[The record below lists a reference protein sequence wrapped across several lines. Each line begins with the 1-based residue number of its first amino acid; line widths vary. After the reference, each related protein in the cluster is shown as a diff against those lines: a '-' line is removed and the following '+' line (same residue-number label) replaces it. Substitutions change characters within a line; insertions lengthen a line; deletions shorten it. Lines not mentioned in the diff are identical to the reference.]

1 MMEFS
6 LEVVAALK
14 RKRILFVPIP
24 VIDDE
29 DRKLLIDLL
38 DTRLLE
44 LGAYQD
50 DQNRGSGPGILQRR

>member
-38 DTRLLE
+38 DARLMK

-50 DQNRGSGPGILQRR
+50 DKN

>member
-6 LEVVAALK
+6 LEMVEALK
-14 RKRILFVPIP
+14 RRNILFVPIP

-44 LGAYQD
+44 LGAYQND
-50 DQNRGSGPGILQRR
+50 ENRG